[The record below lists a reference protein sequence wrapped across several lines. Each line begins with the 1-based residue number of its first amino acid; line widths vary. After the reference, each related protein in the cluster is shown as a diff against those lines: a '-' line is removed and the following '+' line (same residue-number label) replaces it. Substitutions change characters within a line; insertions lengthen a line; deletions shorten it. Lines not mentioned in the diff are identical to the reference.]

1 MVDRSF
7 QMTDDATL
15 REELERYSSRFS
27 IDLNPRILYCK
38 SKMVDLLLESGCAAY
53 LEFQKLKD
61 TLMIWT
67 APEGGESSS
76 DGESAKSQLRVSDT
90 LTVPVTRQQIFKHKG
105 LSLLEKRQ
113 LMKFLTTSANLP
125 PTLAF
130 QSAAAV
136 GTDTYNSIEEEQDSK
151 ILLDQAAE
159 LDLSTLP
166 SRLLD
171 GFKYAVCLDV
181 DEGDWSNN
189 KSVELQRRLIQ
200 FVESLQVYDSDGC
213 AFLLPTYGTGDI
225 VQAFARRCAVE
236 SGVHVLRCA
245 PRGVSS
251 TSQGSVE
258 VTTEGGQVIS
268 CQHAVISADYV
279 PSQQSNHTISWRAV
293 FCTDK
298 PLLPGENQQLP
309 YRLAVMSLPS
319 RSADVASP
327 SLVSVLQTVVSRG
340 VDKQG
345 WWLTYF
351 SEEGQGAS
359 LATVQA
365 ATGALLADTTA
376 TVLFKLFYHCVGTGR
391 PEGVEEICPNVLRV
405 TQPSDFSVLASDDYT
420 EGVVPKKLFG
430 KILGEDEVKLFD
442 KNIGS
447 ED

>member
-1 MVDRSF
+1 RYLVDRSF
-7 QMTDDATL
+7 EITDDATL

-67 APEGGESSS
+67 APEGGEISS
-76 DGESAKSQLRVSDT
+76 DGKNARSQLRVSDT

-171 GFKYAVCLDV
+171 GFKYAVCFDV
-181 DEGDWSNN
+181 DENDWSNN
-189 KSVELQRRLIQ
+189 KSVDLQRRLIQ

-225 VQAFARRCAVE
+225 VQAFARRSAVE
-236 SGVHVLRCA
+236 SGVHVLRCT
-245 PRGVSS
+245 PRSVSS

-258 VTTEGGQVIS
+258 VTTE
-268 CQHAVISADYV
+268 
-279 PSQQSNHTISWRAV
+279 
-293 FCTDK
+293 
-298 PLLPGENQQLP
+298 
-309 YRLAVMSLPS
+309 
-319 RSADVASP
+319 
-327 SLVSVLQTVVSRG
+327 
-340 VDKQG
+340 
-345 WWLTYF
+345 
-351 SEEGQGAS
+351 EEGQGAS

-365 ATGALLADTTA
+365 AADALSADTTA
-376 TVLFKLFYHCVGTGR
+376 TVLFKLFYRCVGTGR

-405 TQPSDFSVLASDDYT
+405 PQPSDFSVLASDGYT
-420 EGVVPKKLFG
+420 EGVVPKKLLG
-430 KILGEDEVKLFD
+430 KILGEDDVQLFD